1 MLVEELMTTDVVT
14 CEESRTLREAVGKLL
29 EHGVGSVILISAAGN
44 PTGIVTET
52 DALRAGYRTDRAFS
66 EMTVGE
72 LSHGAVIT
80 ASPEETIQHV
90 SRRMATEGV
99 KKVPVMDGVDLLGI
113 ITLTDIVWHLS
124 DIRSEAAEIAEMGA
138 EWGPKR

>member
-14 CEESRTLREAVGKLL
+14 CDESATLREAAGKLL
-29 EHGVGSVILISAAGN
+29 EHGVGSVILVSEEGN

-52 DALRAGYRTDRAFS
+52 DALRAAYRADRPLS
-66 EMTVGE
+66 EIGAGG

-80 ASPEETIQHV
+80 ASPEETVQHV
-90 SRRMATEGV
+90 SRRMAREGV
-99 KKVPVMDGVDLLGI
+99 KKVPVMDGVELLGI

-124 DIRSEAAEIAEMGA
+124 AIRSEAAEVAEMGS
-138 EWGPKR
+138 EWGPKS

>member
-14 CEESRTLREAVGKLL
+14 CDENGTLREAAGELL
-29 EHGVGSVILISAAGN
+29 EHGVGSVILLSEEGN

>member
-14 CEESRTLREAVGKLL
+14 CEENGTLREAVGKLL
-29 EHGVGSVILISAAGN
+29 EHGVGSVILLSKEGN

-52 DALRAGYRTDRAFS
+52 DALRAGYRTDRPLS
-66 EMTVGE
+66 EIPVSE

-90 SRRMATEGV
+90 SRRMAREGV
-99 KKVPVMDGVDLLGI
+99 KKVPVMDGVELLGI

-124 DIRSEAAEIAEMGA
+124 DIRSEAAEIAEMGS
-138 EWGPKR
+138 EWGPK